1 MNDKPRTLNVELEPN
16 GACHIEVE
24 GVYSVLDI
32 MELIAS
38 GISGLTSDLCN
49 NEDLV
54 QTKGLT
60 DKTYLERYSE
70 ILSYLTSAIHSIA
83 LFQTPGE
90 FDTYSGDSPW
100 RILDDT
106 SESFDAQSPKTGF
119 CVGDFECMLEMSEQ
133 EIDDDIE

>member
-1 MNDKPRTLNVELEPN
+1 MSDKPRTLNVELEPN

-38 GISGLTSDLCN
+38 GIAGLTSDLCN

-60 DKTYLERYSE
+60 DKSYLERYSE
-70 ILSYLTSAIHSIA
+70 ILSYLTNAIHGIA

-106 SESFDAQSPKTGF
+106 SESSNTQSSETGF
-119 CVGDFECMLEMSEQ
+119 CIQDFEYMLEMSEQ
-133 EIDDDIE
+133 KTDVDIE